1 MIIIFNLQTKIKEN
15 IQEKGKLSKRIC
27 ENGQNMQL
35 YVVGIKNIWRYNVSQ
50 LKKRKNV
57 F

>member
-1 MIIIFNLQTKIKEN
+1 MKAKDN

-35 YVVGIKNIWRYNVSQ
+35 HVVERE
-50 LKKRKNV
+50 KKKER
-57 F
+57 